1 MKQSAGSQLGKQWLS
16 LRELSKRRRERWK
29 RRVEEIKVWVKDL
42 VDELGQHGIRVER
55 VLLFGSY
62 ARGDYSES
70 SDIDLI
76 IVSDDWANTSLN
88 ERLSVLY
95 RIWDKPLDATF
106 IPVTREELESK
117 RETSIVIRDAA
128 SYAVEIYP

>member
-1 MKQSAGSQLGKQWLS
+1 MKQSAGSQPGKRWLS

-29 RRVEEIKVWVKDL
+29 KRIEEIKVWVRDL
-42 VDELGQHGIRVER
+42 VDELRQHGIRVEQ

-62 ARGDYSES
+62 ARGDYAES

-88 ERLSVLY
+88 ERLSILY

-106 IPVTREELESK
+106 IPVTREELEAK
-117 RETSIVIRDAA
+117 IETSVVIRDALK
-128 SYAVEIYP
+128 YALEIYP